1 MLSKIT
7 SKIVSNIVGGVQQRP
22 ISCVGKCVP
31 NRSADVFERTI
42 KNSPIKEIKGIPV
55 EIVGD
60 VSQDFIK
67 KISKQIDNFPQRWL
81 DLFKE
86 NDYKIVLSKNITD
99 AYKAKGVRS
108 SLVKQS
114 EKINP
119 NGLLGVT
126 HHNEQSRL
134 FNFFCFCDKPP
145 LSDIYMQNIVNHEF
159 GHGLCNIKKLDSDLN
174 FRQALIDDL
183 GEIQTQK
190 KLDSLS
196 ESERK
201 LVSHYFFNK
210 KAYLSVDEIIAD
222 LFAWQQK
229 GGGCYGTTLI
239 LDKENKNLMPY
250 LFPNLNEAISNL

>member
-7 SKIVSNIVGGVQQRP
+7 GKIVSNIVGGVQQRP

-99 AYKAKGVRS
+99 AYKAKGVHS
-108 SLVKQS
+108 SIVEQT
-114 EKINP
+114 EKRNP
-119 NGLLGVT
+119 QGTLGIT
-126 HHNEQSRL
+126 YNNIQNRL
-134 FNFFCFCDKPP
+134 FNFFCFC
-145 LSDIYMQNIVNHEF
+145 
-159 GHGLCNIKKLDSDLN
+159 C
-174 FRQALIDDL
+174 
-183 GEIQTQK
+183 
-190 KLDSLS
+190 
-196 ESERK
+196 
-201 LVSHYFFNK
+201 
-210 KAYLSVDEIIAD
+210 
-222 LFAWQQK
+222 
-229 GGGCYGTTLI
+229 
-239 LDKENKNLMPY
+239 
-250 LFPNLNEAISNL
+250 